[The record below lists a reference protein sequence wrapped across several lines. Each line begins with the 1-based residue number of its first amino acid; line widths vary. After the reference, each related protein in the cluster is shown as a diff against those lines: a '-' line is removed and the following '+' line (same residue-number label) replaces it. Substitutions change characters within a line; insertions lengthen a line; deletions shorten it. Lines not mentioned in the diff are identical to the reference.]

1 MKILFVATVRSHI
14 GQFHIP
20 FIKELKR
27 HGCIVDAAF
36 KDNSN
41 EKPGL
46 DLSALD
52 NIFEVPFSRSPFGA
66 SNIKAYFALKKI
78 IENGDYD
85 AVHCHTPMGGVVARL
100 ASVKARK
107 RGMKV
112 IYTAH
117 GFHFYKGS
125 SFKSRL
131 LFLNAEKILSRI
143 TDCLITINN
152 EDLEAAVE
160 NGFKA
165 GMIVKVNGVG
175 VDVDKFR
182 RLTKE
187 EKEQARLEN
196 GYNADDFLIIYPA
209 DLCPRKNQQMIIN
222 ALAIALKKH
231 KNMKLLLPGATTQ
244 AEGAERLINELGVN
258 ENVDILGYR
267 RDIDKLAGMCD
278 ASASSARQE
287 GLPVNIIEAM
297 AMGNAV
303 VATDV
308 RGNNDLIKNN
318 INGFLVEY
326 NNAEEMAQR
335 FNELYENP
343 DLTEKLGQAGL
354 EEAKKYSIPNVIAQM
369 SNIYTKL
376 GLL

>member
-1 MKILFVATVRSHI
+1 MKILFVATVKSHI

-20 FIKELKR
+20 FIKELKKR
-27 HGCIVDAAF
+27 GCVVDAAF
-36 KDNSN
+36 KDNSD

-52 NIFEVPFSRSPFGA
+52 NIFEVPFSRSPLGV

-125 SFKSRL
+125 SLKSKL
-131 LFLNAEKILSRI
+131 LFLNAEKMLSRF
-143 TDCLITINN
+143 TDCIITINN
-152 EDLEAAVE
+152 EDYEAAVK

-175 VDVDKFR
+175 VDIDKFH

-196 GYNADDFLIIYPA
+196 GYKSDDFLIIYPA
-209 DLCPRKNQQMIIN
+209 DLCPRKNQQMLIN
-222 ALAIALKKH
+222 ALAIALKRH
-231 KNMKLLLPGATTQ
+231 KNIKLLLPGAITQ
-244 AEGAERLINELGVN
+244 KEETERLINELGVN
-258 ENVDILGYR
+258 ENVNILGYR

-278 ASASSARQE
+278 VSASSARQE
-287 GLPVNIIEAM
+287 GLPVNLIEAM

-308 RGNNDLIKNN
+308 RGNNDLVKNN

-326 NNAEEMAQR
+326 NNSEEMANR
-335 FNELYENP
+335 INELYENP
-343 DLTEKLGQAGL
+343 DLIEKFGQAGL

-369 SNIYTKL
+369 IDIYAQL